1 MDTSSP
7 AVFVNAELLS
17 MHLGKRVRAVI
28 QVVQI
33 DDEITK
39 GKSTD
44 EHQLA
49 IKGLPEI
56 SLMSYVEV
64 IGTAETNDSIN
75 AETWTNFG
83 NNFDAAL
90 YNQLCQL
97 ANGEFKGLFT

>member
-1 MDTSSP
+1 MGSSSP

-33 DDEITK
+33 DDKITK

-64 IGTAETNDSIN
+64 IGTAETNDSIK